1 MSNSCDSCQVVMI
14 NGIRCHETGCPE
26 MERSCKE
33 CGFLFVPG
41 KGESRSFC
49 SGSCQASYYGLEC
62 DGGAMR
68 VMVGTI
74 QELTGVGEEI
84 LVSSTGIYLA
94 RFLNGM
100 MVADG
105 GPVDGTTS
113 VVDDRPTVAVDS
125 YFVGA
130 DNAKQG

>member
-1 MSNSCDSCQVVMI
+1 
-14 NGIRCHETGCPE
+14 
-26 MERSCKE
+26 
-33 CGFLFVPG
+33 
-41 KGESRSFC
+41 
-49 SGSCQASYYGLEC
+49 
-62 DGGAMR
+62 MR

-125 YFVGA
+125 YFVEA
-130 DNAKQG
+130 